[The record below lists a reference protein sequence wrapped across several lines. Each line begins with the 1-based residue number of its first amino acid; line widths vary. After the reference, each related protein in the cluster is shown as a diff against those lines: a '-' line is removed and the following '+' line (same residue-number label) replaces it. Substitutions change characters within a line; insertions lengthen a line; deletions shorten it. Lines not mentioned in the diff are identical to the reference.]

1 MFVLIPS
8 YQPDVR
14 LVGIVSD
21 ILEAL
26 PAARIVV
33 VDDGSGAR
41 YASFFTAA
49 ERLGATVLAH
59 PVNRGKGEALKLG
72 FEYIRRVA
80 AGESV
85 VTADSDGQ
93 HRIHDI
99 ARVAEALW
107 DADRPT
113 LVLGGREFTGAV
125 PLRSRLG
132 NTIARTV
139 FRFTTGLAVRDT
151 QTGLRGYPAELLE
164 WACQVPGERFEY
176 ELSVLMEAAQ
186 QQIPVRE
193 ISIDTVYL
201 EHNASSH
208 FRPVADSLRVLRPF
222 LSFGAVSLLS
232 FVLDFVALLA
242 INAVTGNLLL
252 SVLMARVFSGSVNF
266 ALNRHLVFSAEGG
279 RTWRQAVRYLLLAVA
294 LVAASYG
301 SLFLLTGAG
310 IGLAAAKVITE
321 ATLYLVSYT
330 VQRTLVFHRRS
341 QLVEPAQ
348 RPSERMMAA

>member
-8 YQPDVR
+8 FQPNVR
-14 LVGIVSD
+14 MVGIVSEIRD
-21 ILEAL
+21 AL

-41 YASFFTAA
+41 YASLFTAA

-72 FEYIRRVA
+72 FEYVRRVA
-80 AGESV
+80 PGEAV
-85 VTADSDGQ
+85 VTADGDGQ

-107 DADRPT
+107 ETDRPT
-113 LVLGGREFTGAV
+113 LVLGGREFTGTV
-125 PLRSRLG
+125 PIRSQLG
-132 NTIARTV
+132 NAVVRTV

-151 QTGLRGYPAELLE
+151 QTGLRGFPAELLE
-164 WACQVPGERFEY
+164 WACQVSGERFEY

-208 FRPVADSLRVLRPF
+208 FRPIADSLRVLKPF
-222 LSFGAVSLLS
+222 LNFGAVSLLS

-252 SVLMARVFSGSVNF
+252 SVLAARMFSGSVNF
-266 ALNRHLVFSAEGG
+266 MLNRHLVFAADGG
-279 RTWRQAVRYLLLAVA
+279 RTWRQAAGYLLLALA

-301 SLFLLTGAG
+301 SLTVLTAAG
-310 IGLAAAKVITE
+310 LSLAVAKVISE
-321 ATLYLVSYT
+321 VALYLVSYT
-330 VQRTLVFHRRS
+330 VQRTLVFRRRP
-341 QLVEPAQ
+341 QLVEAPPRPA
-348 RPSERMMAA
+348 ERMMAA